1 MKKIALLEIDSVR
14 CKILEDKVDEKT
26 GLSTITAEVKWQA
39 ADLVNAN
46 KRLYPRA
53 ILAREIAK
61 LNPKIAE
68 GEIFGAAFHPE
79 KAAEIPDV
87 SHVWRSI
94 AMESSGE
101 CTGIVEVLPT
111 TRGKDVQIVM
121 RAGKIGLSSRG
132 SGTFSSKERKLE
144 DGSIEKYDEIN
155 EDYHLASPGD
165 FVLTPSVYGAG
176 IKRIIEARYEETDV
190 SDSKGKD
197 STMNEEQM
205 KQRIVELEQ
214 QLADEKAKIVVLE
227 AKVAEKEVALT
238 EQAKAA
244 ETLVAKADEAE
255 KAKAKLV
262 EYLRSMIMGASEI
275 PGVIPESAKVE
286 KVDPPP
292 AAVAVA
298 VVDADGT
305 KQIEQLKAE
314 ATRLQSEI
322 DAMKKIESDAKEAD
336 EAAKAKT
343 TLQAAIKEAFDATV
357 GKPDYKAFETII
369 RKELVN
375 ESGEILIESVELV
388 EERVK
393 AVQAKTK
400 AILVEAERAKI
411 VSTFGEK
418 GQVGNPDTPQTNEQT
433 LKLRQGFREALVSGF
448 NGTFEAYIAKV
459 SPKK

>member
-1 MKKIALLEIDSVR
+1 MKKIPLLEIDSVR
-14 CKILEDKVDEKT
+14 CKILEDKIDEKT

-39 ADLVNAN
+39 ADLINAN
-46 KRLYPRA
+46 KRLYSRA
-53 ILAREIAK
+53 ILEREIAR
-61 LNPKIAE
+61 LSPKVAE

-94 AMESSGE
+94 AMESTGE

-111 TRGKDVQIVM
+111 SRGKDVQIVM

-132 SGTFSSKERKLE
+132 SGTFSTKERKLD

-165 FVLTPSVYGAG
+165 FVLTPSVSGAG
-176 IKRIIEARYEETDV
+176 IKRIIEARYEEADA

-197 STMNEEQM
+197 STMNEEQL
-205 KQRIVELEQ
+205 KQRVAELEQ
-214 QLADEKAKIVVLE
+214 QLADEKAKAVALE
-227 AKVAEKEVALT
+227 AKVAEKEAALT
-238 EQAKAA
+238 EKVKAA
-244 ETLVAKADEAE
+244 EDLAAKADEAD

-262 EYLRSMIMGASEI
+262 EFLRSLIMGASEI
-275 PGVIPESAKVE
+275 PGVVPEPTKIESQ
-286 KVDPPP
+286 DPP
-292 AAVAVA
+292 A
-298 VVDADGT
+298 VDADST
-305 KQIEQLKAE
+305 KQIEQLTAE
-314 ATRLQSEI
+314 TVRLQGEI
-322 DAMKKIESDAKEAD
+322 DAMKKAETDAKAAE

-343 TLQAAIKEAFDATV
+343 TLQAAVKEAFDAAV

-393 AVQAKTK
+393 AITAKTRE
-400 AILVEAERAKI
+400 ILVEAERAKI
-411 VSTFGEK
+411 VKSFGEK

-433 LKLRQGFREALVSGF
+433 LKLRQGFAEALASGF
-448 NGTFEAYIAKV
+448 NGTFEAYVAKV